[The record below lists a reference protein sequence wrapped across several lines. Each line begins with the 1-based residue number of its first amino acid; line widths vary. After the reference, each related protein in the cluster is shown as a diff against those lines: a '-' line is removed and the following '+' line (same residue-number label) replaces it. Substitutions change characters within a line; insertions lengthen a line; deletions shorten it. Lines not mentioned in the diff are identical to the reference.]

1 VSLWSDLR
9 ERMHALVFRGQ
20 EEREMAEEMRFH
32 MEMAGRKAFGDIE
45 RYKEDVRDA
54 RGTRLVEETIA
65 DAGWSIRTLIKR
77 PRFALLAVATL
88 ALGIGGTTAVFSV
101 VDAVLLEPL
110 PYARPEQLV
119 RVYTWYDTPGGSGE
133 RTFMSTFHF
142 KAYRD
147 HMRSFQSAA
156 ALSTYD
162 VTGADIDLGTGAE
175 RIRLLPV
182 SAEYF
187 ATLRAAPPLGRPFEA
202 AEENGAHV
210 VVLSYQFWRRR
221 FAGDAKVLG
230 RTLTLNGVP
239 HTIIGV
245 GPEGL
250 RDPVVGAVDA
260 WTAIDI
266 SQPDNPGNH
275 WLTMIARLQP
285 GTSIERAQSEISTL
299 QQSLVAEAP
308 QTKNAKAR
316 LDPLKADVVGS
327 ASSALEL
334 VFGAVAL
341 VLLLVCVNVANL
353 LLVRASERSPEFAL
367 RSALGAR
374 RTRIVRQLLTESA
387 TLALAGG
394 VAGLGVAWT
403 VMRGLVVLGSG
414 SVPRLEH
421 LTLDPRMLIF
431 CFAISSLSAIVFGL
445 APALRAA
452 RIGTETRGPAGTA
465 STGQGKL
472 RAGLVVVQVALAFVL
487 LVGAGLLLASLA
499 KLRDLPL
506 GVHGD
511 HVLTFRVQLPEAL
524 YDSTARAK
532 FYETLAQRL
541 AAEPGIRAAG
551 GISKLPATGNFH
563 VWGVRVMSGPLAGA
577 DSDYDYAAQNRV
589 VSGNYFAAARIPLVA
604 GRTFDDR
611 EQPRTDSGA
620 VRQVVLSQLAA
631 QRFFPGL
638 DPIGQRLSTGGPPLV
653 VIGVVGDVAVDATGR
668 SDAYIYHPHRQFAY
682 DRNWELTQVV
692 LTDGAPLDILP
703 LARRTLA
710 ALDPRLVADQPMALD
725 DAIGRGTAQ
734 RVFILRILITF
745 AAVALALAAVGLFGI
760 LSYIVTLRR
769 KEIGIRIAL
778 GADRG
783 SIRGMVLRQG
793 IAVTALGIA
802 FGLLGALGLSRLI
815 ESLLFGTSPLDP
827 RVLAGAVLFMLLVAA
842 AAAYFPAR
850 RATTVDPR
858 LALQTN

>member
-1 VSLWSDLR
+1 
-9 ERMHALVFRGQ
+9 MHALVFRGQ

-32 MEMAGRKAFGDIE
+32 MDMAGRQAFGSIE

-65 DAGWSIRTLIKR
+65 DAGWSVRTLIKR
-77 PRFALLAVATL
+77 PRFALLAIATL

-101 VDAVLLEPL
+101 VDAVLLAPL
-110 PYARPEQLV
+110 PYAQPEQLV
-119 RVYTWYDTPGGSGE
+119 RVYTWYDEPGTSGG

-156 ALSTYD
+156 ALATYD
-162 VTGADIDLGTGAE
+162 LIGADIDLGTGAE

-182 SAEYF
+182 SAAYF
-187 ATLRAAPPLGRPFEA
+187 ATLRAAPPLGRPFEST
-202 AEENGAHV
+202 EENGAHV
-210 VVLSYQFWRRR
+210 VVLSYQFWQRR

-250 RDPVVGAVDA
+250 RDPIVGAVDA

-266 SQPDNPGNH
+266 SKPDNPGNH

-285 GTSIERAQSEISTL
+285 SMSVERAQAEISAL

-327 ASSALEL
+327 AGSALEL
-334 VFGAVAL
+334 VFGAVGL
-341 VLLLVCVNVANL
+341 VLLLVCVNVSNL

-367 RSALGAR
+367 RAALGAR
-374 RTRIVRQLLTESA
+374 RSRIVRQLLTESA
-387 TLALAGG
+387 TLALTGG
-394 VAGLGVAWT
+394 VAGLGVAWV
-403 VMRGLVVLGSG
+403 VMHGLLALGSG

-421 LTLDPRMLIF
+421 LTLDPRMLAF
-431 CFAISSLSAIVFGL
+431 CLGVSSLSAIVFGL

-452 RIGTETRGPAGTA
+452 RIGTA
-465 STGQGKL
+465 SAGQGKL

-511 HVLTFRVQLPEAL
+511 HTLTFRVQLPEAL
-524 YDSTARAK
+524 YDSTARVT

-541 AAEPGIRAAG
+541 AAEPGVRAAG
-551 GISKLPATGNFH
+551 GISKLPATGNYNM
-563 VWGVRVMSGPLAGA
+563 WGVRIMSGPLAGA
-577 DSDYDYAAQNRV
+577 DSDYHFSAQNRV
-589 VSGNYFAAARIPLVA
+589 VSGNYFAAARIPIVA
-604 GRTFDDR
+604 GRAFDDR
-611 EQPRTDSGA
+611 EQPLMDSGA
-620 VRQVVLSQLAA
+620 SRHVVISQIAA

-638 DPIGQRLSTGGPPLV
+638 DPIGQRLGTGGPPLV
-653 VIGVVGDVAVDATGR
+653 VIGVAGDVAVNAMGQT
-668 SDAYIYHPHRQFAY
+668 DAYIYHPHRQFAG

-692 LTDGAPLDILP
+692 LTDGAPLGILP

-710 ALDPRLVADQPMALD
+710 ALDPRLVVDQPMALD

-734 RVFILRILITF
+734 RVFTMRILMTF
-745 AAVALALAAVGLFGI
+745 ALVALALAAVGLFGI
-760 LSYIVTLRR
+760 LSYVVTLRR

-783 SIRGMVLRQG
+783 SIRGMVLRHG

-802 FGLLGALGLSRLI
+802 FGLLGALALSRLI

-850 RATTVDPR
+850 RATTIDPR